1 MRAKSRFTVSHTGSV
16 SVLGGG
22 PNPSAPMG
30 TETDVRTGET
40 ETEIGMEAAG
50 RGGFVGTGAGA
61 NAGEEDTGME
71 ARVGDGGRAG
81 RTVAGDGA
89 AWMRLS
95 ISSMSDCADEGWSG
109 IVSPWLCDMAADERK
124 TRERAGEGRRIWGA
138 VTPVRDLAGWMGVGG
153 GEVVRVCELRVR
165 TECRPACS
173 V

>member
-1 MRAKSRFTVSHTGSV
+1 MRAKSRLMVSHTGSV
-16 SVLGGG
+16 SVLGGD

-30 TETDVRTGET
+30 TETDAGTGT
-40 ETEIGMEAAG
+40 GETEIGMEAAG
-50 RGGFVGTGAGA
+50 KGGFVGTGAG
-61 NAGEEDTGME
+61 AGEEDTGME

-81 RTVAGDGA
+81 STVAGDGA

-138 VTPVRDLAGWMGVGG
+138 VTPVRDLAGGMGLGG

>member
-1 MRAKSRFTVSHTGSV
+1 LRLLTMRAKSRLTVSHTGSV

-22 PNPSAPMG
+22 PNPLAPMG
-30 TETDVRTGET
+30 TETDAGTGET

-61 NAGEEDTGME
+61 GEEDTGME

-81 RTVAGDGA
+81 STVAGDGA

-109 IVSPWLCDMAADERK
+109 IVSPWLCDMAAGVRK
-124 TRERAGEGRRIWGA
+124 ACERAGEGRRI
-138 VTPVRDLAGWMGVGG
+138 
-153 GEVVRVCELRVR
+153 
-165 TECRPACS
+165 
-173 V
+173 